1 MNNGMM
7 RSVKLK
13 NRDYGIEL
21 LRCLLMLG
29 IVLIHAT
36 AYSKDRCWWMGNIC
50 SSAVTAFVF
59 ISAWYGLRF
68 NWRKIMSLVGTAV
81 WCAAIVVGIDQSLRG
96 GDCFIQAFMKQF
108 SSYWFLWC
116 YVVVMLLSPLINKAL
131 DACDNIKE
139 ALAVVL
145 PVVVLVFGWN
155 WIFPAAAITLRTT
168 LPAPS
173 GFGSHT
179 FLTLTGIYIVGRF
192 IRKWLIGSF
201 PVGWKLVVLCAGLMA
216 FVSLDPRLGRY
227 CSPFSVVLA
236 ACWVLLFKEVKIPH
250 FVAAIVRFVTPS
262 LFAVYL
268 LHVSNIGNSALV
280 FLDEKCACVG
290 YGGVRS
296 IIVSTIVFVVCV
308 AADMPRRTLL
318 RGLCRTT
325 VLKVRG

>member
-1 MNNGMM
+1 MPFDAWHCSYSCDGIQQGQVLVDGKYMLVSGDRFCIYFSMVWIALQLAKDYVACGDCCVVCGNRCRD
-7 RSVKLK
+7 RSV
-13 NRDYGIEL
+13 
-21 LRCLLMLG
+21 
-29 IVLIHAT
+29 
-36 AYSKDRCWWMGNIC
+36 
-50 SSAVTAFVF
+50 F
-59 ISAWYGLRF
+59 
-68 NWRKIMSLVGTAV
+68 
-81 WCAAIVVGIDQSLRG
+81 RG

-145 PVVVLVFGWN
+145 PVVILVFGWN

-179 FLTLTGIYIVGRF
+179 FLTLTGIYIAGRF
-192 IRKWLIGSF
+192 LRKWLIGYF
-201 PVGWKLVVLCAGLMA
+201 PTDWKMVIFCFGLMVI
-216 FVSLDPRLGRY
+216 VSLDSRLGRY

-236 ACWVLLFKEVKIPH
+236 ACWVLLFKEVKIPA
-250 FVAAIVRFVTPS
+250 FAATILRFITPS

-290 YGGVRS
+290 FGGVRS
-296 IIVSTIVFVVCV
+296 IIVSLIVFMICI

-318 RGLCRTT
+318 CGFHR
-325 VLKVRG
+325 K